1 MNPRGECLKE
11 LKKLGFALKEH
22 GHRHDKYYS
31 EELNY
36 TITVKRHDFD
46 EDDTRYILKEI
57 RHEIERQQGRR

>member
-1 MNPRGECLKE
+1 MNPRAKCLKE
-11 LKKLGFALKEH
+11 LERQGFIFKLH

-46 EDDTRYILKEI
+46 EDDARYLLKEI
-57 RHEIERQQGRR
+57 EREKRRQGK